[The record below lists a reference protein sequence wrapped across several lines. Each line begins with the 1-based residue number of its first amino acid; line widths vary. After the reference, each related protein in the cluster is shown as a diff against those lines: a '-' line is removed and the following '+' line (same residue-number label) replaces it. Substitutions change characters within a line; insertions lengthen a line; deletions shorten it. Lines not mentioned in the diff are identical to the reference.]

1 MTLIKPV
8 KGLDDA
14 MVDSLK
20 SIVAA
25 DPLNTLQVIVA
36 LEREDD
42 PACPVAR
49 AFAAAHPDR
58 DFLVAITGPSGP
70 RMGKTHNMIEAY
82 PRAKRDVVLFSDA
95 DTCITTPLLADTARA
110 FAEGADAVYGL
121 PYHGFVPGLGGL
133 WFQIAFNH
141 SFCVP
146 VALSYEHGQ
155 LRAFA
160 GAWMGYTKKALA
172 RIGGL
177 ERFQNAIA
185 DDYSIGAAAREAG
198 LKQVLLRV
206 PVLVSETGT
215 APGEAFMHIAKWSS
229 IIFWSFP
236 TGYAAVVLANPTLQA
251 WAALALAAALGRP
264 LVWPL
269 AAVAAVLVSRILVG
283 LLQDRLVGGL
293 RLPAWRYL
301 PLAIADLGALAF
313 VPLALRRTVRWRGKT
328 YRLSAGGRAEVVGG
342 L

>member
-14 MVDSLK
+14 MEESFR

-25 DPLNTLQVIVA
+25 DPLKTLQVIVA
-36 LEREDD
+36 LESEED

-58 DFLVAITGPSGP
+58 DILVAITGPSGP
-70 RMGKTHNMIEAY
+70 RMGKIHNMIEACRARSTTWSSSPTPTPASRGLCSRI
-82 PRAKRDVVLFSDA
+82 PRPRSKGRR
-95 DTCITTPLLADTARA
+95 TRRTAM
-110 FAEGADAVYGL
+110 
-121 PYHGFVPGLGGL
+121 PYHVFSPGLGGL

-155 LRAFA
+155 LHAFA

-177 ERFQNAIA
+177 ERFENVIA
-185 DDYSIGAAAREAG
+185 DDYSLGAAARAAG
-198 LKQVLLRV
+198 LRQVLLRE

-215 APGEAFMHIAKWSS
+215 APGQAFTHIAKWRLDHLLVVSFGLCPRRAGESNSS
-229 IIFWSFP
+229 
-236 TGYAAVVLANPTLQA
+236 GV
-251 WAALALAAALGRP
+251 GR
-264 LVWPL
+264 
-269 AAVAAVLVSRILVG
+269 AGAR
-283 LLQDRLVGGL
+283 
-293 RLPAWRYL
+293 
-301 PLAIADLGALAF
+301 LGAGTLA
-313 VPLALRRTVRWRGKT
+313 R
-328 YRLSAGGRAEVVGG
+328 SAGGRRRRGAGFSRAG
-342 L
+342 RPSSGPLDRRA